1 MRAQEELRTLT
12 LVDEI
17 TGLYT
22 RRGFLA
28 LVEQKFKIAGRLN
41 RGVLLLLGD
50 LDGLRGINDTLGYE
64 EGDRA
69 LIEAANILKETFRES
84 DIIARIGGDEF
95 ILLGIEDSHTEAE
108 ILSSRLQKGIEIYNA
123 KRKGSYKLSISMG
136 VARWDPESP
145 CSIDDLLTLAER
157 SVYEQKQK
165 KGRGK

>member
-1 MRAQEELRTLT
+1 MVRAQEDLRTLT

-95 ILLGIEDSHTEAE
+95 IA
-108 ILSSRLQKGIEIYNA
+108 
-123 KRKGSYKLSISMG
+123 
-136 VARWDPESP
+136 
-145 CSIDDLLTLAER
+145 
-157 SVYEQKQK
+157 
-165 KGRGK
+165 